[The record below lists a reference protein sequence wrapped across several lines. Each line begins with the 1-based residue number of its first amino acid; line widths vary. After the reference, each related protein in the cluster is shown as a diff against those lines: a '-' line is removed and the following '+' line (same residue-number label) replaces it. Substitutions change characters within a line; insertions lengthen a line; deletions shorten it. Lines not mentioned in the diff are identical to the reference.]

1 MAKTYCN
8 ARKRRHEGDLKKRSP
23 DTEHAGEGYC
33 KMETDGG
40 RCRHHGKD
48 AGRNPSHGLYSE
60 KREELEEHYREM
72 AEEKDSPGVMWPE
85 VEALRDLMYGY
96 LEGVQEED
104 EVTGD
109 MLQDVAKIQKRISRT
124 VDKIHQQRMR
134 ERPTEAEVKKL
145 VTGMGSIIQKF
156 VPDGQQSDA
165 IQELRSLA
173 GDGRGGRLPSGR
185 QDGEG

>member
-1 MAKTYCN
+1 MATYCN
-8 ARKRRHEGDLKKRSP
+8 ARKSGSP
-23 DTEHAGEGYC
+23 DGLEKRDAGPEHAGEHYC
-33 KMETDGG
+33 KRMTSGG
-40 RCRHHGKD
+40 RCPQHGQN
-48 AGRNPSHGLYSE
+48 AGRPPKHGLYSE